1 MNQDNRLIFDWS
13 AVGITAG
20 ALMEWLPAIS
30 AALSIV
36 WLSLRIWEQIKEMRR
51 GRRD

>member
-1 MNQDNRLIFDWS
+1 MNDIRIFDWS

-30 AALSIV
+30 ALLSII
-36 WLSLRIWEQIKEMRR
+36 WLSLRIYQTLKEMRD